1 MKKTLA
7 LLAAAAVLAAGCASP
22 RTAEI
27 SDGKIKNITSAEATT
42 LAKAD
47 IRQKKVADVQKNAQP
62 LLKITAKPGEVMSFA
77 GVASIEVHAP
87 MDLRELL
94 SEQGDVLSENVQMF
108 REVRGTLRETVVPLA
123 AIGFAAD
130 VAKRKSDNAKTVAL
144 DDNTTRRAEIAADA
158 AMNADLVEAAQK
170 DPLVIQVPLGSSVL
184 SGGTEAAATPTPTT
198 PVAATP

>member
-1 MKKTLA
+1 VKKTLITSLSAVA
-7 LLAAAAVLAAGCASP
+7 LLLGGCASP

-47 IRQKKVADVQKNAQP
+47 IRQKKVADVQKNAKP
-62 LLKITAKPGEVMSFA
+62 LLRFEAHDGQPITINAKVFEVN
-77 GVASIEVHAP
+77 AP
-87 MDLRELL
+87 QDIRELL
-94 SEQGDVLSENVQMF
+94 SEQASEVSENVQVLDRVARMGE
-108 REVRGTLRETVVPLA
+108 RVVVPLA
-123 AIGFAAD
+123 AVGFAAD
-130 VAKRKSDNAKTVAL
+130 VAKRRSDNAKTVAL

-184 SGGTEAAATPTPTT
+184 SGGTEAAAATT
-198 PVAATP
+198 PAATTP